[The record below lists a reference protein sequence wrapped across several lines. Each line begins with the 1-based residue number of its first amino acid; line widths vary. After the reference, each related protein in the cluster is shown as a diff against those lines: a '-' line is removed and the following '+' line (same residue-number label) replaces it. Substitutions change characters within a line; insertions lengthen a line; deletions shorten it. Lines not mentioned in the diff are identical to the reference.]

1 MERSEQVLQSVEMA
15 LKIVIENT
23 VLHGL
28 ADDNACQR
36 VATAYINGERYTVVA
51 PARLTGEALEYV
63 DHFSVREPSKEALD
77 WGAEFVV
84 TDERKGLILQAV
96 AEELHKRKRDANRAE
111 GRTPDGI
118 YHDAQI
124 CIRGHVQSAGGFPF
138 KAGEHCT
145 KCGSPCIDECVKC
158 REPIRGQVVNSK
170 FIGYTPP
177 SFCHACGHPYP
188 WMEDRLQTAK
198 ELLYHDDK
206 LNEDDREKLWDL
218 LQYVMSNPKS
228 DLVPAKKK
236 LIEFN
241 LGKAAVATKDLVME
255 FLVKYVA
262 EMSKP

>member
-1 MERSEQVLQSVEMA
+1 MSV
-15 LKIVIENT
+15 VIENA
-23 VLHGL
+23 VLYGL

-36 VATAYINGERYTVVA
+36 IATAYINGDTYTVVA
-51 PARLTGEALEYV
+51 PAKLTGEALQHV

-84 TDERKGLILQAV
+84 TDDRKGAILRAV
-96 AEELHKRKRDANRAE
+96 AEELHKRKRDASRGE

-124 CIRGHVQSAGGFPF
+124 CIRGHVQSSGGFPF

-145 KCGSPCIDECVKC
+145 KCGSPCIDECEKC
-158 REPIRGQVVNSK
+158 REPIRGQVASSK

-177 SFCHACGHPYP
+177 SFCHACGRPYP
-188 WMEDRLQTAK
+188 WMGDRLQTAK

-206 LNEDDREKLWDL
+206 LKEDDREKLWDL
-218 LQYVMSNPKS
+218 LQYVLSDPKS

-236 LIEFN
+236 LISINLEKATAATREFVEN
-241 LGKAAVATKDLVME
+241 IIA
-255 FLVKYVA
+255 KYAA
-262 EMSKP
+262 EMSKG